1 MNPANAAAHQLLAHV
16 LAQQNNLAE
25 AQNEI
30 TLPLRLRPSAQIH
43 LDLGVVEA
51 QQGNWEDATS
61 HFRRAIVVDP
71 GLAAAHMMLGIA
83 LRRQADHKGALEQF
97 RAVAKLNP
105 DDADLQY
112 NLGRELKAD
121 GDTAGAVAAFRRAI
135 ELRPTSNRR
144 TTILRSRCSV
154 RVMLGRR
161 RNLTSYRVCT
171 SFVPSSR
178 HRSF

>member
-1 MNPANAAAHQLLAHV
+1 MRVSAGGIPNERERIRSTKILGREFEAAVRLRPKRGDAHYSLGATWFDLQESAAAVKELRLAISMNPANAAAHQLLAHV

-30 TLPLRLRPSAQIH
+30 TLALRLRPSAQIH

-83 LRRQADHKGALEQF
+83 LRRQADHKGALSNF
-97 RAVAKLNP
+97 
-105 DDADLQY
+105 
-112 NLGRELKAD
+112 
-121 GDTAGAVAAFRRAI
+121 
-135 ELRPTSNRR
+135 ELRRNSIR
-144 TTILRSRCSV
+144 T
-154 RVMLGRR
+154 MLTCNTTLGG
-161 RNLTSYRVCT
+161 S
-171 SFVPSSR
+171 
-178 HRSF
+178 